1 MKAIK
6 FTSLLVIALAL
17 TIGATG
23 CKRKPVGMTPISGKG
38 YRPGDA
44 PPTDLTSNR
53 IGSDT
58 TSDPLNNP
66 LNPDLAGDLSN
77 FNQDRSTLAAH
88 TVQFEYDSSEVR
100 SSERGK
106 VEAVAA
112 YMKSAPAGVAL
123 LIEGHCDER
132 GTEEYNRALG
142 ERRALAVREALVT
155 DGVDGMKVTTRSF
168 GKDRP
173 VDTSNTE
180 AGMSKN
186 RRGEFVVLHPK

>member
-23 CKRKPVGMTPISGKG
+23 CKKKPVGMTPISGKG
-38 YRPGDA
+38 YRPGDPA
-44 PPTDLTSNR
+44 MTGIDDGNKLPSTGTDTF
-53 IGSDT
+53 GGGAQ
-58 TSDPLNNP
+58 
-66 LNPDLAGDLSN
+66 NPDLQDISK
-77 FNQDRSTLAAH
+77 FNQDRSTLEAH
-88 TVQFEYDSSEVR
+88 TVQFEYDSSVVR

-180 AGMSKN
+180 AGMAKN

>member
-6 FTSLLVIALAL
+6 FTSLLVMALAL

-23 CKRKPVGMTPISGKG
+23 CKKKPVDVTKI
-38 YRPGDA
+38 PGRGTQIRDGV
-44 PPTDLTSNR
+44 PVEPGNTLGNNSS
-53 IGSDT
+53 GSDT
-58 TSDPLNNP
+58 TFGGGPQPS
-66 LNPDLAGDLSN
+66 LNPDD
-77 FNQDRSTLAAH
+77 FNQDRTALAAH
-88 TVQFEYDSSEVR
+88 TVLFDYDSSVVR
-100 SSERGK
+100 SNEKGN
-106 VEAVAA
+106 VEAVAS

-142 ERRALAVREALVT
+142 ERRALALREAIVA
-155 DGVDGMKVTTRSF
+155 DGADPQKIITRSF

-173 VDTSNTE
+173 ADTSNTE

>member
-6 FTSLLVIALAL
+6 LTSLLVITLAL

-23 CKRKPVGMTPISGKG
+23 CKKKPTGLTPI
-38 YRPGDA
+38 PGRGTQIKDGQ
-44 PPTDLTSNR
+44 PIEGGNTIGNPTGT
-53 IGSDT
+53 DT
-58 TSDPLNNP
+58 FGGGPQ
-66 LNPDLAGDLSN
+66 NPDLAGDLSN
-77 FNQDRSTLAAH
+77 FNQDRSTLEAH
-88 TVQFEYDSSEVR
+88 TVQFEYDSSVVR
-100 SSERGK
+100 GSEKGK

-112 YMKSAPAGVAL
+112 YMKSAAAGVAL

-142 ERRALAVREALVT
+142 ERRALAVREALVA

-180 AGMSKN
+180 AGMAKN
-186 RRGEFVVLHPK
+186 RRGQFVVLHPK

>member
-6 FTSLLVIALAL
+6 FTSLLIVALAL

-23 CKRKPVGMTPISGKG
+23 CKHKPVGVTPIPGRGSRPVDDPMAGIGTGGTIGKTEEMG
-38 YRPGDA
+38 GGELP
-44 PPTDLTSNR
+44 
-53 IGSDT
+53 
-58 TSDPLNNP
+58 
-66 LNPDLAGDLSN
+66 AGLSDLSK
-77 FNQDRSTLAAH
+77 FDQDRATLAVH
-88 TVQFEYDSSEVR
+88 TVHFDYDSSVVK
-100 SSERGK
+100 SSEKGN

-142 ERRALAVREALVT
+142 ERRALALREALT
-155 DGVDGMKVTTRSF
+155 SAGVDSQKVTTRSF
-168 GKDRP
+168 GKDKP

-180 AGMSKN
+180 AGMAKN